1 MYLILNRGKITYD
14 PMYVRV
20 KTTPNSPRKS
30 VQIVESVR
38 SGEKVKQRIV
48 RHVGIAMDDQELEKL
63 KELAEHIKHKIKEER
78 QPSLFRPDQL
88 AEMAIEAKKQQDDDP
103 IFVNLKE
110 LEEEQRAI
118 CGIHEIYGEIYDLL
132 KFNTLFSP
140 NREVGANQILKHITM
155 ARIANPSSK
164 RASVINLEKDFGI
177 SLQLDQVYRMMD
189 KVDENIRQS
198 IENKSFE
205 ATCNLFQD
213 KIDIIFV
220 DATTLYFESFTED
233 EFKKNGYS
241 KDLKFNQ
248 PQVLLALMVTK
259 QGLPIGYEAFPGSM
273 YEGHTLLPLLRKL
286 RDKHNLDKVVFVA
299 DSGLFNSSNLNVL
312 EDAGFEYIVGARLKN
327 LPKDL
332 QEKVLDLS
340 NYDNEPLDEE
350 DQIRYCE
357 FLHQERRLIV
367 SHSTKRA
374 RKDAFDR
381 EKTVEKIRQKIHKS
395 KDPSHLIS
403 NHGHKKF
410 VKLQGTSEVVLNE
423 EKIQKAA
430 LWDGLHGVIS
440 NSSDFSPSEILSQYR
455 GLWQV
460 EESFRITKHDLK
472 IRPIFHWT
480 PERVKAHIALCFMA
494 FTCVRHLEYR
504 VALQYKKLSP
514 EAIRSALVRVQISVL
529 KDRQN
534 KRYAIP
540 SPASQDARKI
550 YQTMGKKYSIQP
562 YRLDVSSK
570 V

>member
-1 MYLILNRGKITYD
+1 
-14 PMYVRV
+14 MYVRI
-20 KTTPNSPRKS
+20 KATPNSPRKS

-38 SGEKVKQRIV
+38 SGDKVKQRIV

-63 KELAEHIKHKIKEER
+63 KELAEHIKYKLKEER
-78 QPSLFRPDQL
+78 QPSLFRPEKL
-88 AEMAIEAKKQQDDDP
+88 AEMAIEAKKQQDDNP
-103 IFVNLKE
+103 ILVNLKE
-110 LEEEQRAI
+110 IEEEQRAI
-118 CGIHEIYGEIYDLL
+118 CGIHEIYGEIYDSL
-132 KFNTLFSP
+132 KFNTLFSA

-164 RASVINLEKDFGI
+164 RAAVINLEQDFGV

-189 KVDENIRQS
+189 KIDENVHQS
-198 IENKSFE
+198 IEDKSLE
-205 ATCNLFQD
+205 AARKLFQD
-213 KIDIIFV
+213 KIDVIFV

-273 YEGHTLLPLLRKL
+273 YEGHTLLPLLKNL
-286 RDKHNLDKVVFVA
+286 RGKHKLDKVVFVA
-299 DSGLFNSSNLNVL
+299 DSGLFNSDNLKAL
-312 EDAGFEYIVGARLKN
+312 EEEKFEYIIGARLKN
-327 LPKDL
+327 LPKNV
-332 QEKVLDLS
+332 QENILDLS
-340 NYDNEPLDEE
+340 NYHDISTDEG

-357 FLHQERRLIV
+357 IEHEKRRLII

-374 RKDAFDR
+374 QKDAIDR
-381 EKTVEKIRQKIHKS
+381 GKTIEKIRQKIKRS
-395 KDPSHLIS
+395 RDPSQLIS
-403 NHGHKKF
+403 NYGHKKF
-410 VKLQGTSEVVLNE
+410 VKLQGSSEVVLDE

-430 LWDGLHGVIS
+430 LWDGLHGVVS
-440 NSSDFSPSEILSQYR
+440 NSSDLSSTEILSQYR

-480 PERVKAHIALCFMA
+480 PERIKAHIALCFMA

-514 EAIRSALVRVQISVL
+514 EAIRAALVRVQISVL
-529 KDRQN
+529 KDRQRN
-534 KRYAIP
+534 RYAIP
-540 SPASQDARKI
+540 SQASQDARKI

-562 YRLDVSSK
+562 YRL
-570 V
+570 